1 MRGRP
6 GQAYVRDEQTGVTSI
21 MRDNY
26 ESQTRDTTENPGIGV
41 QLSPPI
47 DDPASS
53 IPRHF
58 VERPISVGDRLAEL
72 TISSPTATRPSS
84 RLLSPDISLPSVEG
98 ADLITVRDLPNATP
112 RPSPSP
118 EPERSSALDTSSV
131 INQDHYQD
139 IEASD
144 GRAGDLPNPKALSLG
159 DDEAQFIPYNV
170 DAEALPLNPCF
181 DRDYQRAVKR
191 ATMLA
196 GNVCT
201 HLSQCEVANR
211 VDSQLYK
218 IKQRA
223 SQLNRFD
230 SPASRTVAIV
240 GDSAAG
246 TSLLSSSLHFF
257 NDSA

>member
-1 MRGRP
+1 MRGLP
-6 GQAYVRDEQTGVTSI
+6 GKAYVQDEQTGVTSI
-21 MRDNY
+21 MHDNY
-26 ESQTRDTTENPGIGV
+26 ESQTRDIIVDPGIEV

-53 IPRHF
+53 VPRHF
-58 VERPISVGDRLAEL
+58 VERQISIGDRLAEL
-72 TISSPTATRPSS
+72 MISSPTATRPPS
-84 RLLSPDISLPSVEG
+84 RLLSPDIPLPSVEG

-118 EPERSSALDTSSV
+118 EPERSSTLEASSV

-139 IEASD
+139 VEASD
-144 GRAGDLPNPKALSLG
+144 GRSGDFPNLKGLSLG

-170 DAEALPLNPCF
+170 VAEALPSNPCF
-181 DRDYQRAVKR
+181 NRDYQQALKR
-191 ATMLA
+191 AKTLV
-196 GNVCT
+196 GDVCS

-211 VDSQLYK
+211 GDSQLYK

-223 SQLNRFD
+223 SQLSRFD

-246 TSLLSSSLHFF
+246 TSLLSSSLDFI
-257 NDSA
+257 